1 MIIPKKLKIGDTIG
15 VVAPAGPVPKEKA
28 LQARC
33 VLEEMGFKVKMGESC
48 FLSFGRY
55 LAGEDHI
62 RAKDINDMFMDQ
74 DVDAIICIRGGYGCM
89 RIMDKINIDYIKKN
103 PKIFVGYSDI
113 TALHILFNQIANLV
127 TYHGPMVFSNM
138 IDLNKFTKKSFFE
151 VINSDDD
158 IHLQNPL
165 NEEIKTMV
173 NGVVKGP
180 LVGGNLC
187 LITSTLGTPYEI
199 QTKGK
204 ILFLEDI
211 GEQPFKIDRMLTQL
225 SLANKLQECRGIIL
239 GDFNDCEDNNGFTL
253 LEVLKMI
260 IKPLNK
266 PTIYNFK
273 SGHCEPMITLPLG
286 TICELDATNKKVII
300 RRNEA

>member
-28 LQARC
+28 YQAKC

-48 FLSFGRY
+48 FLSFGGY
-55 LAGEDHI
+55 LAGKDHI
-62 RAKDINDMFMDQ
+62 RAKDVNDMFMDQ
-74 DVDAIICIRGGYGCM
+74 DIDGIICIRGGYGCM
-89 RIMDKINIDYIKKN
+89 RMMDKIHIDVIKQN

-113 TALHILFNQIANLV
+113 TALHLLFNQMANLV

-138 IDLNKFTKKSFFE
+138 LNFNEFTKKSFFE
-151 VINSDDD
+151 VMSSDDD
-158 IHLQNPL
+158 IILQNPP
-165 NEEIKTMV
+165 NEELKTMV
-173 NGVVKGP
+173 DGFAKGT

-204 ILFLEDI
+204 ILFIEDVA
-211 GEQPFKIDRMLTQL
+211 EPPFKIDRMLTQL
-225 SLANKLQECRGIIL
+225 YLAGKLQDCEGFIL
-239 GDFNDCEDNNGFTL
+239 GDFNNCNDEDGFTL

-260 IKPLNK
+260 IEPFNK

-273 SGHCEPMITLPLG
+273 SGHCEPTITLPLG
-286 TICELDATNKKVII
+286 MVCELDATNKKII
-300 RRNEA
+300 IKRNKA